1 MIFLSKF
8 TDLTIY
14 PTWQKNLENLKKL
27 ASVHQQLLKRSPTR
41 QYFTSKYSSPTS
53 QNFLQIY
60 SSLESIIKKSKYLDW
75 RTSNVKGIK
84 SRVTVN
90 CSLPLALISKLL
102 DSTEA
107 IKSTNNWVQ
116 SSLFNQSIHQSNPI
130 QSNPYLPKKSFVVY
144 QKECTKTNN
153 CRRVQSHQI

>member
-1 MIFLSKF
+1 MSTSNYSKEAQPDSILQAN
-8 TDLTIY
+8 T
-14 PTWQKNLENLKKL
+14 PAQPAKNQSVANLFQ
-27 ASVHQQLLKRSPTR
+27 SLKI
-41 QYFTSKYSSPTS
+41 SSI
-53 QNFLQIY
+53 L
-60 SSLESIIKKSKYLDW
+60 KKSKYLDW